1 MPGAF
6 TRTHWVVS
14 TASTS
19 CSAEGAPALGSLGWE
34 GLDRRT
40 MVSGMVRLNLESRA
54 LVLGG
59 AQGIRQMERAGI
71 KEPSETSGA
80 ERAGQADS
88 SSGLLH

>member
-1 MPGAF
+1 MVYDG
-6 TRTHWVVS
+6 
-14 TASTS
+14 
-19 CSAEGAPALGSLGWE
+19 GLGSCKADLRWGWE

-40 MVSGMVRLNLESRA
+40 MVSGMARLNLESRA

-59 AQGIRQMERAGI
+59 AQAIRQMERAGI

>member
-1 MPGAF
+1 MLA
-6 TRTHWVVS
+6 
-14 TASTS
+14 
-19 CSAEGAPALGSLGWE
+19 GWE
-34 GLDRRT
+34 ERLKRRAGCLV
-40 MVSGMVRLNLESRA
+40 MSLAKMQSGRV

-59 AQGIRQMERAGI
+59 AQGIRHMEGAGI

>member
-1 MPGAF
+1 
-6 TRTHWVVS
+6 
-14 TASTS
+14 
-19 CSAEGAPALGSLGWE
+19 
-34 GLDRRT
+34 
-40 MVSGMVRLNLESRA
+40 MVSGMARLNLESRV

-59 AQGIRQMERAGI
+59 AQGIRHMEGAGI